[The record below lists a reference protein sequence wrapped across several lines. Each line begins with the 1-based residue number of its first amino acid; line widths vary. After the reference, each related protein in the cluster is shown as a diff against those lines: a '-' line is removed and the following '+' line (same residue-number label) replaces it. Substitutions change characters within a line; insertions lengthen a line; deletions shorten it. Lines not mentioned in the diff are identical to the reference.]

1 MSEFL
6 LSVDC
11 SSGWT
16 SLGLTEDGEGVGEL
30 NLRTGRRQ
38 SELLPVMVD
47 FFLHTRSLKVAD
59 ISYFSVAVGPGS
71 FTGIKVG
78 VVFTQF
84 LAWAEGKKVV
94 PLSSLEILA
103 LDGVCSG
110 GLILPLLWA
119 GGGKIYA
126 ALYRNKDGEIVLEE
140 SFPEGAYTP
149 EQISE
154 MVESCKDENVIQ
166 WVTDSPEKIKKL
178 FGHRIPSTL
187 RQGLPR
193 GIAASS
199 LAWRR
204 RGAACSPKELKARYF
219 RDPAIGK
226 G

>member
-16 SLGLTEDGEGVGEL
+16 SLGLAEDGRGVGEL

-47 FFLHTRSLKVAD
+47 FFLHTRSLTVSD
-59 ISYFSVAVGPGS
+59 VSLFSVAVGPGS

-84 LAWAEGKKVV
+84 LAWAEGKRVI

-103 LDGVCSG
+103 TDAPCAEEML
-110 GLILPLLWA
+110 LPLLWA

-126 ALYRNKDGEIVLEE
+126 ALYRKKDGEILPEE

-149 EQISE
+149 EEVLERIARRR
-154 MVESCKDENVIQ
+154 DGRPIRG
-166 WVTDSPEKIKKL
+166 VTDEPERIKKL
-178 FGHRIPSTL
+178 FGGSLPWTIVR
-187 RQGLPR
+187 GMPR
-193 GIAASS
+193 GISACL
-199 LAWRR
+199 LAWSRR
-204 RGAACSPKELKARYF
+204 ENSCTPEDLKARYF
-219 RDPAIGK
+219 RDPAIG
-226 G
+226 

>member
-16 SLGLTEDGEGVGEL
+16 SLGLVEDGEGVGEL

-47 FFLHTRSLKVAD
+47 FFLHPRSLKVAD

-71 FTGIKVG
+71 FTGIKVA
-78 VVFTQF
+78 VAFTQF
-84 LAWAEGKKVV
+84 LAWAEGKKVI

-103 LDGVCSG
+103 GDGACSAE
-110 GLILPLLWA
+110 LILPLFWA

-126 ALYRNKDGEIVLEE
+126 ALYRYKDGETVIEE

-149 EQISE
+149 EEVSRMIE
-154 MVESCKDENVIQ
+154 CWKGENVIQ
-166 WVTDSPEKIKKL
+166 WVTDAPAKIKGL
-178 FGHRIPSTL
+178 FGQKFPSVV
-187 RQGLPR
+187 QEGLPR
-193 GIAASS
+193 GIAASR

-204 RGAACSPKELKARYF
+204 RGEVCCPKNLQARYF
-219 RDPAIGK
+219 RDPAIGR

>member
-16 SLGLTEDGEGVGEL
+16 SLGLAEDGEGVGEL

-38 SELLPVMVD
+38 SELLPVMVE
-47 FFLHTRSLKVAD
+47 FFLHTRSLKVSD
-59 ISYFSVAVGPGS
+59 ISLFSVAVGPGS

-84 LAWAEGKKVV
+84 LAWAEGKKVI

-103 LDGVCSG
+103 QDAAPSG
-110 GLILPLLWA
+110 EMVLPLLWA

-126 ALYRNKDGEIVLEE
+126 ALYRNKAGDNALDE

-149 EQISE
+149 EEVSG
-154 MVESCKDENVIQ
+154 MVESWKGENMIQ
-166 WVTDSPEKIKKL
+166 WVTDAPAKIEGL
-178 FGHRIPSTL
+178 FGQRIPSTL
-187 RQGLPR
+187 RHGLSR
-193 GIAASS
+193 GMSASR
-199 LAWRR
+199 LAWSR
-204 RGAACSPKELKARYF
+204 RGDACSPKDLRARYF
-219 RDPAIGK
+219 RNPGIG
-226 G
+226 